1 MTTNGNWKLM
11 VIYLNVTLQSFKQSF
26 SPENHAQFLQ
36 GTSIFLFPSAQQ
48 TLYPEVQYG
57 FPSPVSSSVSSPS
70 VQPPGYLWGPTL
82 AVSKP
87 RARLSLVMTAEQQ
100 RAFCRIGAIIR
111 GFLTRRLLKTE
122 KVKHLRQ
129 TILDTQ
135 EFIRSFQTEGPQKRG
150 PCSAQ
155 DRSLQERVRA
165 QLRAALYDIHDIF
178 FEMPL
183 WDRLALLQQDREL
196 RAERKLRDMEKAKG
210 PKERVVLSAATQ
222 RSLDRKKRVGESPS
236 MARKKQQKPK
246 SPTTNRVLKPNQ
258 GQNSPV
264 PGQLNRQGSW
274 YRKTPEERVR
284 RSDSLKKQHSLG

>member
-1 MTTNGNWKLM
+1 
-11 VIYLNVTLQSFKQSF
+11 
-26 SPENHAQFLQ
+26 
-36 GTSIFLFPSAQQ
+36 
-48 TLYPEVQYG
+48 
-57 FPSPVSSSVSSPS
+57 
-70 VQPPGYLWGPTL
+70 
-82 AVSKP
+82 
-87 RARLSLVMTAEQQ
+87 
-100 RAFCRIGAIIR
+100 
-111 GFLTRRLLKTE
+111 
-122 KVKHLRQ
+122 
-129 TILDTQ
+129 
-135 EFIRSFQTEGPQKRG
+135 
-150 PCSAQ
+150 
-155 DRSLQERVRA
+155 
-165 QLRAALYDIHDIF
+165 
-178 FEMPL
+178 MPL

-246 SPTTNRVLKPNQ
+246 SPTTNRALKPSQ